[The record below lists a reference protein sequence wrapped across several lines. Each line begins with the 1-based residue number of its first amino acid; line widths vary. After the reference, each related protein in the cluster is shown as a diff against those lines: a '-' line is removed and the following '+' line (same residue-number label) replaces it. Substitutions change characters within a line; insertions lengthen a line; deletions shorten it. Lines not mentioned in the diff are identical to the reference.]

1 VPLHAAGE
9 NLGDFMGLLVSFG
22 LVAALRP
29 GRATDEQDQPD
40 PGRQQAGADQQQ
52 DRPVGL
58 VNGRVP
64 GVSGAPG
71 AGRRGKRLQ
80 EVATYSTVTRS
91 LLALAERLAELG

>member
-1 VPLHAAGE
+1 
-9 NLGDFMGLLVSFG
+9 

-29 GRATDEQDQPD
+29 GWATDEQDQPD

-52 DRPVGL
+52 DRRVG
-58 VNGRVP
+58 P
-64 GVSGAPG
+64 GERQGPWRLRAPG

-80 EVATYSTVTRS
+80 QVATYSTVTRS